1 VLCWTNATMFN
12 TESGLPR
19 LLSAK
24 TQFSKNQKVLVW
36 QREIKKWWGRRR
48 ICSESM
54 PQCID

>member
-1 VLCWTNATMFN
+1 MFN